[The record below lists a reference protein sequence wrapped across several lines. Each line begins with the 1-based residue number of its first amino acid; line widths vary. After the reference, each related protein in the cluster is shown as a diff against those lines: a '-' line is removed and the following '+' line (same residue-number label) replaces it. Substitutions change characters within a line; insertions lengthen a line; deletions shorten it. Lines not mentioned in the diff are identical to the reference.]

1 VARLCPR
8 CLQRFDDTVLRCPV
22 HDKAT
27 VEDQAARTVAG
38 RYVLQHLLGVG
49 GMNSTVWAAWHEA
62 THRTVA
68 LKLLPA
74 TYAAA
79 AERFQRGARLASKLN
94 HPNVTIVH
102 DHGQE
107 PTGELF
113 LVMELLEGETLH
125 QHLKREGPLP
135 VERALGITVQVLRAL
150 DHAHRRN
157 VVHRDLKPGN
167 LFLVESPDHEGEG
180 EVVKVLDFGIAK
192 AFEDDA
198 TTDLLSS
205 EVTHQR
211 QLCGTPHYMAPEQ
224 ITLGRVDARTD
235 LYAMGVVLYRMLVGR
250 LPFEAREAAQLF
262 RAHLGEAPPSFHA
275 VNPNVEVPAAVEAL
289 VMRALSKAPEDRFQT
304 ASEMRV
310 ALRGVGRGVG
320 FAPDDDAL
328 ASGPASQPEGAPEIA
343 AAASPSGT
351 SSATAST
358 AIRPTA
364 PVTPSRRRTTILAG
378 VAASILFVAGL
389 LWATSSPVAP
399 DASAVVVEAGD
410 PFNPNAHPR
419 EPPTL
424 DPSSVRGP
432 VEVEVESSPAHVSVR
447 TALRYLGETPLRLH
461 LSRDTDRLF
470 LEAPGYTT
478 RELSLEL
485 RAVPR
490 GERARFRV
498 ELQPA
503 VAAPTPSA
511 ERPSREVVGPR
522 RRPEST
528 DPVEDVAPVEAAIAP
543 VEAAIAPSS
552 PSTPESSGRRPLVVP
567 LLDEPEGVD
576 PPPVPTSRGPA
587 SAPTRPARVELL
599 E

>member
-1 VARLCPR
+1 MARLCPG

-27 VEDQAARTVAG
+27 VEDQAARTMAG

-167 LFLVESPDHEGEG
+167 LFLVESPDHEGVG

-198 TTDLLSS
+198 STDLLSS

-235 LYAMGVVLYRMLVGR
+235 LYAMGVVLYRMLMGR

-262 RAHLGEAPPSFHA
+262 RAHLGEAPPSFHE
-275 VNPNVEVPAAVEAL
+275 VNPNVEVPTAVEAL

-304 ASEMRV
+304 AAEMRV
-310 ALRGVGRGVG
+310 ALRSVARGVG
-320 FAPDDDAL
+320 FAPDDEAL

-343 AAASPSGT
+343 AAGPVVASGT
-351 SSATAST
+351 PVAPGA
-358 AIRPTA
+358 TA
-364 PVTPSRRRTTILAG
+364 PVSRRRKAVLAG
-378 VAASILFVAGL
+378 AAASILFVAGL
-389 LWATSSPVAP
+389 IWATSSPVAP
-399 DASAVVVEAGD
+399 EAASALVVEAGD
-410 PFNPNAHPR
+410 TAPPR
-419 EPPTL
+419 APGSS
-424 DPSSVRGP
+424 PSRFDAPLAQGT
-432 VEVEVESSPAHVSVR
+432 VEIELESSPAHVSVR

-461 LSRDTDRLF
+461 LAKDTDRLF

-478 RELSLEL
+478 RELPLDL
-485 RAVPR
+485 RAIPK
-490 GERARFRV
+490 GERPRFRV

-503 VAAPTPSA
+503 AAPSASSGPS
-511 ERPSREVVGPR
+511 SRRGSAPK
-522 RRPEST
+522 RRPDDT
-528 DPVEDVAPVEAAIAP
+528 DQVGEEAEAPVE
-543 VEAAIAPSS
+543 SG
-552 PSTPESSGRRPLVVP
+552 STPPPPSAAASQARRPLVVP
-567 LLDEPEGVD
+567 LLDEPEGAD
-576 PPPVPTSRGPA
+576 SPPAPTSRGPA

>member
-1 VARLCPR
+1 MARLCPR

-198 TTDLLSS
+198 STDLLSS

-235 LYAMGVVLYRMLVGR
+235 LYAMGVVLYRMLMGR

-262 RAHLGEAPPSFHA
+262 RAHLGEAPPSFHE
-275 VNPNVEVPAAVEAL
+275 VNPNVEVPTAVEAL

-304 ASEMRV
+304 AAEMRV
-310 ALRGVGRGVG
+310 ALRSVARGVG
-320 FAPDDDAL
+320 FAPDDEAL
-328 ASGPASQPEGAPEIA
+328 TSGPASQPEGAPEIA
-343 AAASPSGT
+343 PA
-351 SSATAST
+351 
-358 AIRPTA
+358 A
-364 PVTPSRRRTTILAG
+364 PVTALGTAPAPGPSVPVSRRRKAVLAG
-378 VAASILFVAGL
+378 AAASILFVAGL

-399 DASAVVVEAGD
+399 EAASAIVVEAGD
-410 PFNPNAHPR
+410 TAPRRAPGSSPSKFDTPLAHG
-419 EPPTL
+419 T
-424 DPSSVRGP
+424 
-432 VEVEVESSPAHVSVR
+432 VEIEVESSPAHVSVR

-461 LSRDTDRLF
+461 LAKDTDRLF

-478 RELSLEL
+478 RELPLDL
-485 RAVPR
+485 RAVPK

-503 VAAPTPSA
+503 AVTPPVSTG
-511 ERPSREVVGPR
+511 RPASNGLASK
-522 RRPEST
+522 RRPDDGEL
-528 DPVEDVAPVEAAIAP
+528 DGKEAEAPVES
-543 VEAAIAPSS
+543 V
-552 PSTPESSGRRPLVVP
+552 STPPPPSAAVSQARRPLVVP
-567 LLDEPEGVD
+567 LLDEPEGAE
-576 PPPVPTSRGPA
+576 PPPAPTSRGPA